1 MQIIDIEAS
10 TLQNVIVF
18 PPDGA
23 FTIESNIQV
32 SGNNRVTFKFFDAK
46 LKLPSRD
53 LKLPPIGK
61 GW

>member
-1 MQIIDIEAS
+1 MQIIDTEAS
-10 TLQNVIVF
+10 TLQNIIAF

-23 FTIESNIQV
+23 FTIQSKIEV
-32 SGNNRVTFKFFDAK
+32 SGSNRVTFEFLDAK
-46 LKLPSRD
+46 LKLPRRD